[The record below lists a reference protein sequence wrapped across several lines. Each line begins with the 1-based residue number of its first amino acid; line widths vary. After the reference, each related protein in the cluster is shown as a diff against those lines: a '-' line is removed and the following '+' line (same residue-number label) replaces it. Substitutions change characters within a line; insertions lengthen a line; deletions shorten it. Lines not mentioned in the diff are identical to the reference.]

1 MPLDG
6 FCYAI
11 LPKQEYGYKDHRQIY
26 RSHLLLQNHQ
36 DLEYICCHHEQACAM
51 AAESYF
57 RLSGKLAALN
67 VTAGPGAINTLNGVF
82 GAYVDSMGMIV
93 ISGQAKR
100 ETMARN
106 YDIPLRQLGDQEVD
120 IVSIVRPITKYA
132 TVLQEPEMVKKVMG
146 KAIFLA
152 THGRPGPVWI
162 DVPIDVQAAPIVPDN
177 LPTFDPEDIESI
189 LNDKDL
195 ADNTKGE
202 FNMSVDYDR
211 LRERANFV
219 RTETV
224 RLIEIAK
231 CGHYTSVF
239 SAAEII
245 SVLYYHVMKL
255 SDDPDWPDRDRFLMS
270 KGHMAVGLYP
280 ILADLGYFPKDWLDS
295 YALLGSALG
304 DHPDMRKI
312 PGIDFSSGSLGHNLS
327 NGVGMALG
335 LRLRNSPARVFV
347 IMGDG
352 EQNEGQIWE
361 GAQAASQFKVDNLVG
376 IIDRNELC
384 LDGATEE
391 IMSIEPLADKWS
403 AFGWNV
409 HVIDGHSIHQL
420 VDTFKNLPQDSQ
432 TPQLILAK
440 TVKGKGLDFME
451 GTRLWHVGLLAGKDA
466 ENAVAQLQEAEGE

>member
-1 MPLDG
+1 
-6 FCYAI
+6 
-11 LPKQEYGYKDHRQIY
+11 
-26 RSHLLLQNHQ
+26 
-36 DLEYICCHHEQACAM
+36 
-51 AAESYF
+51 
-57 RLSGKLAALN
+57 
-67 VTAGPGAINTLNGVF
+67 
-82 GAYVDSMGMIV
+82 
-93 ISGQAKR
+93 
-100 ETMARN
+100 
-106 YDIPLRQLGDQEVD
+106 
-120 IVSIVRPITKYA
+120 
-132 TVLQEPEMVKKVMG
+132 
-146 KAIFLA
+146 
-152 THGRPGPVWI
+152 
-162 DVPIDVQAAPIVPDN
+162 
-177 LPTFDPEDIESI
+177 
-189 LNDKDL
+189 
-195 ADNTKGE
+195 
-202 FNMSVDYDR
+202 MSVDYDR

-295 YALLGSALG
+295 YAHLGSALG

-361 GAQAASQFKVDNLVG
+361 AAQAASQFKVDNLVG

-391 IMSIEPLADKWS
+391 I
-403 AFGWNV
+403 
-409 HVIDGHSIHQL
+409 
-420 VDTFKNLPQDSQ
+420 
-432 TPQLILAK
+432 
-440 TVKGKGLDFME
+440 VK
-451 GTRLWHVGLLAGKDA
+451 
-466 ENAVAQLQEAEGE
+466 

>member
-1 MPLDG
+1 
-6 FCYAI
+6 
-11 LPKQEYGYKDHRQIY
+11 
-26 RSHLLLQNHQ
+26 
-36 DLEYICCHHEQACAM
+36 
-51 AAESYF
+51 
-57 RLSGKLAALN
+57 
-67 VTAGPGAINTLNGVF
+67 
-82 GAYVDSMGMIV
+82 
-93 ISGQAKR
+93 
-100 ETMARN
+100 
-106 YDIPLRQLGDQEVD
+106 
-120 IVSIVRPITKYA
+120 
-132 TVLQEPEMVKKVMG
+132 
-146 KAIFLA
+146 
-152 THGRPGPVWI
+152 
-162 DVPIDVQAAPIVPDN
+162 
-177 LPTFDPEDIESI
+177 
-189 LNDKDL
+189 
-195 ADNTKGE
+195 
-202 FNMSVDYDR
+202 MSVDYDR

-361 GAQAASQFKVDNLVG
+361 AAQAASQFKVDNLVG

-403 AFGWNV
+403 AFGWDV

-420 VDTFKNLPQDSQ
+420 VDTFNNLPQDSKS
-432 TPQLILAK
+432 PQLILAK

-466 ENAVAQLQEAEGE
+466 EHAVAQLQEEELV

>member
-1 MPLDG
+1 
-6 FCYAI
+6 
-11 LPKQEYGYKDHRQIY
+11 
-26 RSHLLLQNHQ
+26 
-36 DLEYICCHHEQACAM
+36 
-51 AAESYF
+51 
-57 RLSGKLAALN
+57 
-67 VTAGPGAINTLNGVF
+67 
-82 GAYVDSMGMIV
+82 
-93 ISGQAKR
+93 
-100 ETMARN
+100 
-106 YDIPLRQLGDQEVD
+106 
-120 IVSIVRPITKYA
+120 
-132 TVLQEPEMVKKVMG
+132 
-146 KAIFLA
+146 
-152 THGRPGPVWI
+152 
-162 DVPIDVQAAPIVPDN
+162 
-177 LPTFDPEDIESI
+177 
-189 LNDKDL
+189 
-195 ADNTKGE
+195 
-202 FNMSVDYDR
+202 MSVDYDR

-245 SVLYYHVMKL
+245 SVLYYHEMKL

-312 PGIDFSSGSLGHNLS
+312 PGIDFSSGSLGNNLS

-335 LRLRNSPARVFV
+335 LRLRNSPARVLV

-361 GAQAASQFKVDNLVG
+361 AAQAASQFKVDNLVG
-376 IIDRNELC
+376 IIDRNELS

-409 HVIDGHSIHQL
+409 HVIDGHSIPQL

-466 ENAVAQLQEAEGE
+466 ENAVAQLQEAEGG

>member
-1 MPLDG
+1 
-6 FCYAI
+6 
-11 LPKQEYGYKDHRQIY
+11 
-26 RSHLLLQNHQ
+26 
-36 DLEYICCHHEQACAM
+36 M
-51 AAESYF
+51 A
-57 RLSGKLAALN
+57 
-67 VTAGPGAINTLNGVF
+67 
-82 GAYVDSMGMIV
+82 
-93 ISGQAKR
+93 
-100 ETMARN
+100 
-106 YDIPLRQLGDQEVD
+106 
-120 IVSIVRPITKYA
+120 
-132 TVLQEPEMVKKVMG
+132 
-146 KAIFLA
+146 
-152 THGRPGPVWI
+152 
-162 DVPIDVQAAPIVPDN
+162 
-177 LPTFDPEDIESI
+177 
-189 LNDKDL
+189 
-195 ADNTKGE
+195 
-202 FNMSVDYDR
+202 VDYER

-219 RTETV
+219 RTETI

-245 SVLYYHVMKL
+245 SVLYYHEMKL

-361 GAQAASQFKVDNLVG
+361 AAQAASQFKVDNLVG
-376 IIDRNELC
+376 IIDRNELS

-466 ENAVAQLQEAEGE
+466 ENAVAQLQEAEGG

>member
-1 MPLDG
+1 
-6 FCYAI
+6 
-11 LPKQEYGYKDHRQIY
+11 
-26 RSHLLLQNHQ
+26 
-36 DLEYICCHHEQACAM
+36 M
-51 AAESYF
+51 A
-57 RLSGKLAALN
+57 
-67 VTAGPGAINTLNGVF
+67 
-82 GAYVDSMGMIV
+82 
-93 ISGQAKR
+93 
-100 ETMARN
+100 
-106 YDIPLRQLGDQEVD
+106 
-120 IVSIVRPITKYA
+120 
-132 TVLQEPEMVKKVMG
+132 
-146 KAIFLA
+146 
-152 THGRPGPVWI
+152 
-162 DVPIDVQAAPIVPDN
+162 
-177 LPTFDPEDIESI
+177 
-189 LNDKDL
+189 
-195 ADNTKGE
+195 
-202 FNMSVDYDR
+202 VDYEK

-219 RTETV
+219 RTETI

-245 SVLYYHVMKL
+245 SVLYYHEMKL

-361 GAQAASQFKVDNLVG
+361 AAQAASQFKVGNLVG
-376 IIDRNELC
+376 IIDRNELS